1 MISDNMK
8 KGAARAPHRSL
19 LKANGL
25 SDDQINKPLIGIVNS
40 FNEIV
45 PGHTHLNQ
53 IARAVK
59 DGVLANGGTPLEFN
73 TIGVC
78 DGLAMGHKGMKY
90 SLASRE
96 IIADSVECMAYA
108 HAFDALVFIPNCDK
122 IVPGM
127 LMAAARIN
135 LPSIFISG
143 GPMLSVADE
152 SGKYMDLNSVFE
164 AVGAIAAGKMDEEE
178 LEYIEQ
184 NACPTCGSCS
194 GMFTANSMNCLC
206 EVLGVALPGNGTI
219 PAVYANRTRLAKA
232 AGKTIM
238 QLFKS
243 DTKFLDI
250 VNEKSFENAITM
262 DMAIGCSTNTI
273 LHLPAIANEVGV
285 DFSLKVVNEIS
296 EKTPNI
302 CHLSPAGHHHIQ
314 DLYSAGGV
322 FAVMKE
328 VSKLGLLNEDIMT
341 VTGKTIK
348 ENLADVKNLDKDV
361 IRPIEN
367 PYSKTGGLAILFG
380 NIAPNGCVVKRSA
393 VDASMLVNAGP
404 AKVFNS
410 EEDAIDA
417 IMNGRIV
424 KGDVV
429 VIRYEGPAG
438 GPGMREM
445 LSPTS
450 AIAGMGLD
458 KDVMLI
464 TDGRFSGATRGAAI
478 GHISPEATSGGLI
491 AFVKD
496 GDIIEADINNYAIN
510 LKVSEQEIAKRKTEM
525 KVLPP
530 KKLSGYI
537 GRYAQNVL
545 SADKGASLKR

>member
-8 KGAARAPHRSL
+8 KGANRAPHRSL

-25 SDDQINKPLIGIVNS
+25 SNEQIKKPLIGIVNS

-59 DGVLANGGTPLEFN
+59 DSVLANGGTPLEFN

-78 DGLAMGHKGMKY
+78 DGLAMGHRGMKY

-152 SGKYMDLNSVFE
+152 GGTYMDLNSVFE
-164 AVGAIAAGKMDEEE
+164 AVGSLQAGKIDEERLDYFE
-178 LEYIEQ
+178 E

-219 PAVYANRTRLAKA
+219 PAVYANRIRLAKS
-232 AGKTIM
+232 AGKKVM
-238 QLFKS
+238 DLFES

-250 VNEKSFENAITM
+250 VNEKSFDNAITM

-273 LHLPAIANEVGV
+273 LHLPAIAREAGV
-285 DFSLKVVNEIS
+285 EFSLEKVNEIT
-296 EKTPNI
+296 ERTPNI
-302 CHLSPAGHHHIQ
+302 CHLSPAGNHHIQ
-314 DLYSAGGV
+314 DLYTAGGV
-322 FAVMKE
+322 YAVMKE
-328 VSKLGLLNEDIMT
+328 VTKLGLLDESLMT
-341 VTGKTIK
+341 VTGMTVK
-348 ENLADVKNLDKDV
+348 ENLEKVQNLNTDV
-361 IRPIEN
+361 IRPIDA

-380 NIAPNGCVVKRSA
+380 NIAPDGCVVKRSA
-393 VDASMLVNAGP
+393 VDASMLVNSGP
-404 AKVFNS
+404 ARVFNS
-410 EEDAIDA
+410 EEDAIEA
-417 IMNGRIV
+417 IMAGKIV

-478 GHISPEATSGGLI
+478 GHISPEAASGGLI
-491 AFVKD
+491 AYVKE
-496 GDIIEADINNYAIN
+496 GDIIEADLNNYTIN
-510 LKVSEQEIAKRKTEM
+510 LKVGEKEIEKRRNEIKIH
-525 KVLPP
+525 PP
-530 KKLSGYI
+530 KKIGGYI
-537 GRYAQNVL
+537 GRYAKNVL